1 MNGHP
6 FINPKTM
13 DMKIE
18 KTYYI
23 APEVAVNLLCLE
35 SHVCLS
41 GKGTISATTEEA
53 DNEEWTGIY

>member
-1 MNGHP
+1 
-6 FINPKTM
+6 
-13 DMKIE
+13 MKIE